1 MQNFG
6 YMKKI
11 LFVFIT
17 CMVLMSCSKQA
28 ITRRYGGNMTVNLKP
43 GERLIEATWKENSV
57 WYLVEPMDS
66 DYKPKTKVFK
76 ENSALG
82 IVEGSITFVETR

>member
-1 MQNFG
+1 
-6 YMKKI
+6 MKKI
-11 LFVFIT
+11 LFVLVLV
-17 CMVLMSCSKQA
+17 CMSLMSCSKQA
-28 ITRRYGGNMTVNLKP
+28 ITRRYGGNMTVNLEP

-66 DYKPKTKVFK
+66 GYKPKTKVFK